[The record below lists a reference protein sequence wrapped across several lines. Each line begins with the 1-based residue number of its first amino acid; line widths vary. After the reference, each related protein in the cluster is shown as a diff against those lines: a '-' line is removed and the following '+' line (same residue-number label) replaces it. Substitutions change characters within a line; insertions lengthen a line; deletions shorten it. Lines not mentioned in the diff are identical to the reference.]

1 MSVRLKQAIALQYG
15 TRPAPVVTAKGTGE
29 LAEKILE
36 EAEKAGVHVA
46 QDPELA
52 ALLGQLNTDDEIP
65 TDLYTSVAVILCW
78 VYWLKGMRPGD
89 EKHIRRGDLQGHS
102 G

>member
-1 MSVRLKQAIALQYG
+1 MSSRLKQAIALEYG
-15 TRPAPVVTAKGTGE
+15 LRNTPVVTAKGTGG
-29 LAEKILE
+29 LAEKILA
-36 EAEKAGVHVA
+36 EAERSGVHVA

-52 ALLGQLNTDDEIP
+52 ALLGQLNTDEAIP
-65 TDLYTSVAVILCW
+65 TELYTSVAVILCW

-89 EKHIRRGDLQGHS
+89 EKHTHPREAERDS

>member
-1 MSVRLKQAIALQYG
+1 MSMRLKQAIALEYG
-15 TRPAPVVTAKGTGE
+15 TRSTPVVSAKGTGE
-29 LAEKILE
+29 LAEKILQ
-36 EAEKAGVHVA
+36 EAEKAGVHVT

-52 ALLGQLNTDDEIP
+52 ALLGQLNTDEEIP

-89 EKHIRRGDLQGHS
+89 EKRQPRG
-102 G
+102 

>member
-52 ALLGQLNTDDEIP
+52 AL
-65 TDLYTSVAVILCW
+65 
-78 VYWLKGMRPGD
+78 
-89 EKHIRRGDLQGHS
+89 
-102 G
+102 

>member
-1 MSVRLKQAIALQYG
+1 MKQPIKEAIALEYG
-15 TRPAPVVTAKGTGE
+15 TRSTPVLTAKGKGE
-29 LAEKILE
+29 LAERIIQ
-36 EAEKAGVHVA
+36 EAERSGVHVA

-52 ALLGQLNTDDEIP
+52 ALLGQLNTDEEIP

-89 EKHIRRGDLQGHS
+89 EKRQSL
-102 G
+102 